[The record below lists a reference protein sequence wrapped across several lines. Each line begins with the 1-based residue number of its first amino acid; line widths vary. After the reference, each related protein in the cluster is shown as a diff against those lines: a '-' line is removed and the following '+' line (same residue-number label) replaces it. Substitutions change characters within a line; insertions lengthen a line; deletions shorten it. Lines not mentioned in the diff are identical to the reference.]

1 MKPSSIFGIAVSAV
15 ILSSSAASAAIISN
29 GSFETGFS
37 GWTVSS
43 GTDPQ
48 YAPVVIAYG
57 QASPYPTGAFN
68 EIIPAAPGGGQYGT
82 YFVSDFANQ
91 SISQSIALNP
101 GTTYTVS
108 FDIYS
113 PINGTHN
120 PFDALLQSASAGSLS
135 PIFQSKSLGA
145 GWTSYSANFFAG
157 AGPYSFS
164 LNFGPL
170 GSGPANA
177 AADFVVDNVDIS
189 AAVPEP
195 ATWAMMI
202 MGFMG
207 IGFLAYRR
215 RATPASFRLA

>member
-1 MKPSSIFGIAVSAV
+1 MKPSSIFGIVVSAV

-29 GSFETGFS
+29 GSFETGFT

-57 QASPYPTGAFN
+57 QSSPYPTGAFG
-68 EIIPAAPGGGQYGT
+68 EIIPAAPGGGQYGV

-91 SISQSIALNP
+91 SISQSIALAA
-101 GTTYTVS
+101 GTTYAVS
-108 FDIYS
+108 FNIYS
-113 PINGTHN
+113 PINGTQN
-120 PFDALLQSASAGSLS
+120 PFDALLQSATDGSLS
-135 PIFQSKSLGA
+135 PVFHSKALGA
-145 GWTSYSANFFAG
+145 GWTHYSAGFVAG
-157 AGPYSFS
+157 GGPYSFN

-170 GSGPANA
+170 GSGAANA
-177 AADFVVDNVDIS
+177 AADFVVDNIDIS
-189 AAVPEP
+189 VAVPEP

-215 RATPASFRLA
+215 RATPTSFRLA

>member
-1 MKPSSIFGIAVSAV
+1 MKSSNIFGIVVSAV
-15 ILSSSAASAAIISN
+15 ILSSSAASAAVISN
-29 GSFETGFS
+29 GGFETGFS

-48 YAPVVIAYG
+48 YAPVVIQYG
-57 QASPYPTGAFN
+57 QSSPYPTGAFG
-68 EIIPAAPGGGQYGT
+68 EIIPAAPGGGQFGT

-91 SISQSIALNP
+91 SISQSIALVA

-108 FDIYS
+108 YNIYA
-113 PINGTHN
+113 PINGSSN
-120 PFDALLQSASAGSLS
+120 PFDALLQSAADGSLS
-135 PIFQSKSLGA
+135 PVFQSKSLGA
-145 GWTSYSANFFAG
+145 GWVNYSANFFAS
-157 AGPYSFS
+157 AGPYAFS

-170 GSGPANA
+170 GSGAANA
-177 AADFVVDNVDIS
+177 AADFVVDNIDIS
-189 AAVPEP
+189 VAVPEP

-215 RATPASFRLA
+215 RTTPTNFRLA

>member
-1 MKPSSIFGIAVSAV
+1 MKSSNIFGIVVSAV
-15 ILSSSAASAAIISN
+15 ILSSSAASAAVISN
-29 GSFETGFS
+29 GGFETGFS

-48 YAPVVIAYG
+48 YAPVVIQYG
-57 QASPYPTGAFN
+57 QSSPYPTGAFG

-91 SISQSIALNP
+91 SISQSIALVA

-108 FDIYS
+108 YNIYA
-113 PINGTHN
+113 PINGSSN
-120 PFDALLQSASAGSLS
+120 PFDALLQSAADGSLS
-135 PIFQSKSLGA
+135 PVFQSKSLGA
-145 GWTSYSANFFAG
+145 GWVNYSANFFAS
-157 AGPYSFS
+157 AGPYAFS

-170 GSGPANA
+170 GSGAANA
-177 AADFVVDNVDIS
+177 AADFVVDNIDIS
-189 AAVPEP
+189 VAVPEP

-215 RATPASFRLA
+215 RTTPTNFRLA

>member
-1 MKPSSIFGIAVSAV
+1 MKSSSIFGIVVSAV
-15 ILSSSAASAAIISN
+15 ILSSSAASAAVIAN
-29 GSFETGFS
+29 GSFEAGFT

-48 YAPVVIAYG
+48 YAPVVIQYG
-57 QASPYPTGAFN
+57 QASPYPTGAFG
-68 EIIPAAPGGGQYGT
+68 EIIPAAPGGGQYAT

-91 SISQSIALNP
+91 SISQSIALAA

-108 FDIYS
+108 YNIYA
-113 PINGTHN
+113 PVNGSTN
-120 PFDALLQSASAGSLS
+120 PFDALLQSAADGNLS
-135 PIFQSKSLGA
+135 PVFLAKSLGA
-145 GWTSYSANFFAG
+145 GWTNYSANFFAS
-157 AGPYSFS
+157 AGPYAFS

-170 GSGPANA
+170 GSGSANA
-177 AADFVVDNVDIS
+177 AADFVVDNIDIS
-189 AAVPEP
+189 VAVPEP

-215 RATPASFRLA
+215 RSTPTNFRLA

>member
-1 MKPSSIFGIAVSAV
+1 MRRSIFGVVAATV
-15 ILSSSAASAAIISN
+15 ILSSSGAGAAIISN
-29 GSFETGFS
+29 GGFETGLS

-48 YAPVVIAYG
+48 YAPVAIQYG
-57 QASPYPTGAFN
+57 QSSPYPTGAFG
-68 EIIPAAPGGGQYGT
+68 EIIPAAPGGGQYGL

-91 SISQSIALNP
+91 SISQSIVLAA

-108 FDIYS
+108 YNIYA
-113 PINGTHN
+113 PINGTQN
-120 PFDALLQSASAGSLS
+120 PFDALLQSDSAGSLS
-135 PIFQSKSLGA
+135 PVFQSKALGA
-145 GWTSYSANFFAG
+145 GWTNYSANFFAG
-157 AGPYSFS
+157 AGPYAFN

-170 GSGPANA
+170 GSGAANA
-177 AADFVVDNVDIS
+177 AADFVVDGIEIS